1 MDMIEE
7 ESVMLANKQKENKK
21 MIDEMVKEEL
31 KQKVWSFSEIAN
43 VSDTVNNLAEILY
56 EKMPTTDKLKMI
68 WETDVFA
75 EERTP
80 FGQIYMN
87 TVMSQLKIKIA
98 EVVREELLD
107 AEVSFKEDNKNEN
120 AKRSVGRKSS
130 KKRTTNEEKS
140 SVAEK

>member
-1 MDMIEE
+1 
-7 ESVMLANKQKENKK
+7 

-43 VSDTVNNLAEILY
+43 VSETVNNLAEILY
-56 EKMPTTDKLKMI
+56 QKMPTTDKLKMV

-87 TVMSQLKIKIA
+87 TVMTELRIKIA
-98 EVVREELLD
+98 EVVRAELLE

-130 KKRTTNEEKS
+130 KKRSTDEEKS
-140 SVAEK
+140 SQDEE

>member
-1 MDMIEE
+1 
-7 ESVMLANKQKENKK
+7 
-21 MIDEMVKEEL
+21 MVKEEL

-43 VSDTVNNLAEILY
+43 VSDTVSNLAETLY

-87 TVMSQLKIKIA
+87 TVMSELKIKIA

-107 AEVSFKEDNKNEN
+107 AKVSFKEENKNEN

-130 KKRTTNEEKS
+130 KKRPTDEENS
-140 SVAEK
+140 SQQSE

>member
-1 MDMIEE
+1 
-7 ESVMLANKQKENKK
+7 
-21 MIDEMVKEEL
+21 MIDKMVKEEL
-31 KQKVWSFSEIAN
+31 NQKVWSFSEIAN

-87 TVMSQLKIKIA
+87 TVMTELRIKIA
-98 EVVREELLD
+98 EVVRAELLE
-107 AEVSFKEDNKNEN
+107 AKVSFKEDNKNEN
-120 AKRSVGRKSS
+120 AKRSVGGKSS
-130 KKRTTNEEKS
+130 KKRTTDEKKS
-140 SVAEK
+140 SQDEE

>member
-1 MDMIEE
+1 
-7 ESVMLANKQKENKK
+7 
-21 MIDEMVKEEL
+21 MVKEEL

-43 VSDTVNNLAEILY
+43 VSDTVNNLAETLY

-107 AEVSFKEDNKNEN
+107 AKVSFKEENKNEN
-120 AKRSVGRKSS
+120 AKRSVGRKPS
-130 KKRTTNEEKS
+130 KKRTTNEKDS
-140 SVAEK
+140 SKESK

>member
-7 ESVMLANKQKENKK
+7 ESVMLANKHKENKK
-21 MIDEMVKEEL
+21 MIDKMVKEEL

-43 VSDTVNNLAEILY
+43 VSDTVNNLAETLY

-107 AEVSFKEDNKNEN
+107 AEVSFKEDNENEN

-140 SVAEK
+140 SVTEK

>member
-1 MDMIEE
+1 MDTIEE
-7 ESVMLANKQKENKK
+7 GSVMLANKQKENKK

-120 AKRSVGRKSS
+120 AKRGVGRKSS